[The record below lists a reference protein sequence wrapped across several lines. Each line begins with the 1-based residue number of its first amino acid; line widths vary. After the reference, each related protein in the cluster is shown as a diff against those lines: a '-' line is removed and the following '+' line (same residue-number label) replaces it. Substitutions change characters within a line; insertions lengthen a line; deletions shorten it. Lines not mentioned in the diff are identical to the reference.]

1 MFKLN
6 DPLNDYVTINDEE
19 HPIYMAFDNVMS
31 ALETFDDKE
40 LSEADRLYIF
50 LGIMLHDYDQELIS
64 TLDFE
69 TQVDVGKQIIDQI
82 NSEPI
87 ENQPVDL
94 EGNPMPQPKRD
105 GEQLIS
111 FLFDAKYI
119 YAAFMQAYGIDLIEQ
134 QGSLH
139 WSKFSALLN
148 ALPDNTLMRQIIDI
162 RKTDLSEIKD
172 KDEKKRI
179 KKLKQQFSLGNKVNE
194 EGGDMYGWWDS

>member
-64 TLDFE
+64 VLDFE

-105 GEQLIS
+105 GEQLVS

-172 KDEKKRI
+172 KDENKRI
-179 KKLKQQFSLGNKVNE
+179 KKLKQQFSLEGKGSPDE
-194 EGGDMYGWWDS
+194 EGGDMYG

>member
-6 DPLNDYVTINDEE
+6 DPLDDRVTIDGEE

-31 ALETFDDKE
+31 ALEAFDDQE

-105 GEQLIS
+105 GEQLVS

-179 KKLKQQFSLGNKVNE
+179 KKLKQQFSLEGKGSPDE
-194 EGGDMYGWWDS
+194 EGGDMYG

>member
-40 LSEADRLYIF
+40 LSESDRLYIF
-50 LGIMLHDYDQELIS
+50 LGVMLHDYDQELIS
-64 TLDFE
+64 ALDFE

-105 GEQLIS
+105 GEQLVS

-162 RKTDLSEIKD
+162 RKTDLNEIKD

-179 KKLKQQFSLGNKVNE
+179 KKLKQQFSLGNKFNE
-194 EGGDMYGWWDS
+194 EGGDMYG

>member
-6 DPLNDYVTINDEE
+6 DPLNDYVTINGEE

-40 LSEADRLYIF
+40 LSESDRLYVF
-50 LGIMLHDYDQELIS
+50 LGIMFHDYDQELIS
-64 TLDFE
+64 SLDFE
-69 TQVDVGKQIIDQI
+69 TQVDVGQQIIDQI

-105 GEQLIS
+105 GEQLVS
-111 FLFDAKYI
+111 FLLDAKYI

-162 RKTDLSEIKD
+162 RKTNLNEIKD
-172 KDEKKRI
+172 KNEKKRI
-179 KKLKQQFSLGNKVNE
+179 RKLQQQFSLENKADSEE
-194 EGGDMYGWWDS
+194 EGGDTYG